1 MASTI
6 YPNYSPIKYNLTME
20 DKIIVSIIIPVY
32 KVETYIHRCLESI
45 FHQEIEGTLLEC
57 IIVDDCSPDNS
68 IAIAKKL
75 IESYSG
81 NILFRIIA
89 HSKNSGLSAA
99 RNTGIRAAKGD
110 FLIFVDSDDYLED
123 NSIHTMLQA
132 LKQHPEADSV
142 VCNYY
147 DCKEKKVPFPIETY
161 EYLPNKD
168 VIMERFYETKIKS
181 AAWNKIVRREQII
194 NNNIFFVEGLLN
206 EDVLW
211 SYRQFT
217 TSSSIIILPDITYI
231 YEYNPQ
237 SIVNTTSK
245 KSQANI
251 NSFLYISDK
260 LMEEPYQGH
269 FVNYMLFVFSYLI
282 KALFLML
289 NFEVTE
295 EQYCLFKVN
304 RKKLLIKALK
314 DYRIILA
321 SFYIILYKPFSFLL
335 NVNLFRSNYD
345 RQAKLVALIENSLNI
360 LHPNYK

>member
-20 DKIIVSIIIPVY
+20 DKIIVSIVIPVY

-110 FLIFVDSDDYLED
+110 FLIFVDSDDYLKD

-194 NNNIFFVEGLLN
+194 NNNIFFPFGFSN
-206 EDVLW
+206 
-211 SYRQFT
+211 FF
-217 TSSSIIILPDITYI
+217 IIILFFFFFLFF
-231 YEYNPQ
+231 
-237 SIVNTTSK
+237 
-245 KSQANI
+245 NI
-251 NSFLYISDK
+251 SFT
-260 LMEEPYQGH
+260 
-269 FVNYMLFVFSYLI
+269 I
-282 KALFLML
+282 K
-289 NFEVTE
+289 
-295 EQYCLFKVN
+295 
-304 RKKLLIKALK
+304 
-314 DYRIILA
+314 
-321 SFYIILYKPFSFLL
+321 
-335 NVNLFRSNYD
+335 
-345 RQAKLVALIENSLNI
+345 
-360 LHPNYK
+360 

>member
-1 MASTI
+1 MASAI
-6 YPNYSPIKYNLTME
+6 YPNYSPIKKKIIME
-20 DKIIVSIIIPVY
+20 EIIIVSIIIPVY
-32 KVETYIHRCLESI
+32 KVERYIQRCIESI
-45 FHQEIEGTLLEC
+45 FRQEIEGTPLEC

-68 IAIAKKL
+68 IAIVKKL
-75 IESYSG
+75 IEAYTG
-81 NILFRIIA
+81 NIQFRIIT
-89 HSKNSGLSAA
+89 HYKNSGLSAA

-110 FLIFVDSDDYLED
+110 FIIFVDSDDYIKD
-123 NSIHTMLQA
+123 NSILTMLQA

-147 DCKEKKVPFPIETY
+147 DCKEKKVPFPIETK

-168 VIMERFYETKIKS
+168 IIMERFYETKIKS

-194 NNNIFFVEGLLN
+194 NKNIFFVEGLLN

-217 TSSSIIILPDITYI
+217 TSSSIVILPDITYI

-237 SIVNTTSK
+237 SIVNTTSEK
-245 KSQANI
+245 AQANI

-260 LMEEPYQGH
+260 LMDEPYQGH
-269 FVNYMLFVFSYLI
+269 FINYMLFVFSYLI

-289 NFEVTE
+289 NFEETK
-295 EQYCLFKVN
+295 EQHSQFKVN
-304 RKKLLIKALK
+304 RKKLFIKALK

-321 SFYIILYKPFSFLL
+321 SFFILLYKPFSFLL
-335 NVNLFRSNYD
+335 NINLFRSNYD